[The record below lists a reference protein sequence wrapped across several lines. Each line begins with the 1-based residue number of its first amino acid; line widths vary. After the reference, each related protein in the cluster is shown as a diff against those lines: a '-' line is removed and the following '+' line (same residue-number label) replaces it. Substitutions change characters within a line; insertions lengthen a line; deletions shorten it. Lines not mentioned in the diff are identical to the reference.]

1 MKYRIIE
8 VIITILLYLLLNAF
22 NIVIENGIELIKMV
36 GG

>member
-8 VIITILLYLLLNAF
+8 VIIAIILYLLF
-22 NIVIENGIELIKMV
+22 NIINIIIENGLELIKMV

>member
-1 MKYRIIE
+1 MKYRILE
-8 VIITILLYLLLNAF
+8 VIITILLYLLLNAI